1 MTRSVMQSEFKMF
14 LSTIPMA
21 ARDPILGLNEQFT
34 HDPRPDKVNL
44 AVGVYYNEAGEIPL
58 LDCVAEA
65 EASLVA
71 SQLARGYQPIDG
83 PTAFQDA
90 VLPVVFG
97 STASMSE
104 ARRIATV
111 QTVGGT
117 SALRLAAD
125 FLRRWAGAD
134 RAMVSAPTWDN
145 HRGVLDGSGLYVG
158 TYRYLSLGA
167 EAPDL
172 DGMLADLSSASPGT
186 VVVLHAC
193 CHNPTGYD
201 LPADAW
207 SAVIETIARRQLI
220 PLLDIAYQGFGDGLE
235 EDAAVV
241 RAFLASG
248 LPCLVA
254 TSFSKNFSLYG
265 ERVGALSVVCP
276 DAEYAGRVRS
286 QLKTLIRTNYS
297 NPPSH
302 GGRLVTTVLST
313 PALREHWQAELESI
327 RLRILR
333 VRQQLAAAL
342 QSHVIDKD
350 FSFITRQKGM
360 FSYSGLGVTQ
370 MQHLREHHG
379 IYGVDSGRIC
389 VPALNSR
396 NLQQVAD
403 AMADAFR
410 MQVATMSS

>member
-1 MTRSVMQSEFKMF
+1 MF

-21 ARDPILGLNEQFT
+21 ARDPILGLNEQFSQ
-34 HDPRPDKVNL
+34 DPRNDKVNL
-44 AVGVYYNEAGEIPL
+44 AVGVYYDDSGKIPL

-71 SQLARGYQPIDG
+71 SRLARGYQPIDG

-97 STASMSE
+97 PMANLSD

-125 FLRRWAGAD
+125 FLRQWGGAD
-134 RAMVSAPTWDN
+134 RAMVSDPTWDN
-145 HRGVLDGSGLYVG
+145 HRGVLGGAGLYVG
-158 TYRYLSLGA
+158 TYRYLSAGA
-167 EAPDL
+167 KTPDL
-172 DGMLADLSSASPGT
+172 DGMIADLSSAAPGT

-201 LPADAW
+201 LPAEAW
-207 SAVIETIARRQLI
+207 SAVMETIARRQLI

-235 EDAAVV
+235 DDAAVV
-241 RAFLASG
+241 RTFLSSG
-248 LPCLVA
+248 LPFLVA

-276 DAEYAGRVRS
+276 DTEAAARVRS
-286 QLKTLIRTNYS
+286 QLKALIRTNYS

-333 VRQQLAAAL
+333 VRQQLATAL
-342 QSHVIDKD
+342 QSYGIDKD

-360 FSYSGLGVTQ
+360 FSYSRLDAVQ
-370 MQHLREHHG
+370 MQRLREDHG
-379 IYGVDSGRIC
+379 IYGVDTGRIC
-389 VPALNSR
+389 VAALNSR
-396 NLQQVAD
+396 NLEHVAK
-403 AMADAFR
+403 AMACAF
-410 MQVATMSS
+410 QAQAAALSS